1 MTTRVRTRS
10 HASGGQKRR
19 GMSQGGE
26 DGYVTIWMLL
36 WTPVLIAGLVAIVD
50 YGAAI
55 QARALASDV
64 AVGAARAGAAQ
75 VVSVAGAGPQIDPDP
90 ALANAAGYVA
100 EADAR
105 APERMGLTAAYQIEP
120 DTVTVTVTV
129 TYDPWLLD
137 TMTNTF
143 TRTEQAQMQVGR

>member
-1 MTTRVRTRS
+1 MMIVALHRMI
-10 HASGGQKRR
+10 AQRR
-19 GMSQGGE
+19 RRRLNPRAD

-64 AVGAARAGAAQ
+64 AIGAARAGAAQ
-75 VVSVAGAGPQIDPDP
+75 VVSVAGEGPRIDTDP
-90 ALANAAGYVA
+90 ALATATGYVT

-105 APERMGLTAAYQIEP
+105 APERIGLTATYQIAP

-143 TRTEQAQMQVGR
+143 TRTETAQMQVGR